1 MTLSTVTRVVARNR
15 VVVLGT
21 EDRPV
26 IMFAH
31 GFGCDQNMWR
41 RLVPA
46 FMDDY
51 RIVLFDHVGAGGS
64 DLDAYDPQ
72 KYSTLDGYAAD
83 ILQICDEL
91 DLHDVTLVGHSVAS
105 MMALTAAA
113 AQPERFRRLVLVA
126 PSPCYIDDST
136 DGYVGGFSSEDIE
149 GLLDA
154 LDNNYFAWAA
164 AMAPTVMGPQESPE
178 LAEELTDSFC
188 RTDPAIARDFA
199 RLTFLSD
206 SRHLLP
212 RVHTP
217 TLLLQCTDDALAPP
231 EVGDYLHSH
240 LGSSRLVRLEAI
252 GHCPHVS
259 DPDETAAAI
268 LGFLASTQ

>member
-1 MTLSTVTRVVARNR
+1 MTLSTGQRVVARNR
-15 VVVLGT
+15 VVIMGA

-46 FMDDY
+46 FVDDY

-64 DLDAYDPQ
+64 DLAAYDPD
-72 KYSTLDGYAAD
+72 KYSSLDGYAAD
-83 ILQICDEL
+83 ILQICEEL
-91 DLHDVTLVGHSVAS
+91 DLHDVTLVGHSIAS

-126 PSPCYIDDST
+126 PSPCYIDDSS

-164 AMAPTVMGPQESPE
+164 AMAPTVMGAQDSPE
-178 LAEELTDSFC
+178 LAEELTESFC
-188 RTDPAIARDFA
+188 RTDPTIARDFA

-206 SRHLLP
+206 SRPLLP

-217 TLLLQCTDDALAPP
+217 TLVLQCTDDALAPP

-240 LGSSRLVRLEAI
+240 LEAGSLVQLKAV

-268 LGFLASTQ
+268 LAFLATTL